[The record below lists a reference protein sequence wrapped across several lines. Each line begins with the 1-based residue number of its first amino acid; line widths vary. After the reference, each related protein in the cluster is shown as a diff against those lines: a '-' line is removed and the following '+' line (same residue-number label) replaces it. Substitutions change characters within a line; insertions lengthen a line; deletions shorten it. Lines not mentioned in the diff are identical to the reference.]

1 VKAPV
6 LQIAKDLALPLD
18 AVTQKLAWLG
28 RTGSGKTYGAKRMV
42 EQMLHAG
49 AQVVILDPVGVW
61 PGLRLGPKAFD
72 VPVLGGLFG
81 DIPLERTAGALIA
94 DLVVNHATSMVI
106 DVSQMLDNE
115 RTRFAQA
122 FGERFFQRKKAE
134 PGAVHLVI
142 EECQE
147 FIPQNHQ
154 HGEERMLHE
163 FQRIAKLGRNFGI
176 GLSLISQRP
185 QEVNK
190 KALNQAECVLAFQ
203 MTGPQER
210 KALEYWLSDKGFDG
224 KLSEILPRLE
234 VGAPHVW
241 SPQWLKISKVV
252 KILPIDSLDTSQT
265 PKVGDKSFR
274 QRKLEPI
281 DLKALTEAM
290 KTTLERAKADDP
302 EMLRARI
309 AELEQELED
318 AQQAAPAAEPERV
331 EVPVFDEVGF
341 AEMRALARLAGQK
354 VADDLAAAG
363 RALDE
368 AMQAFCDRM
377 RAHAA
382 TRTTIAQTSPPVVH
396 RDTNP
401 EKPLTKEVTSFAQNG
416 SRPVGIQKATNGA
429 VTGGE
434 LAILTAVAQHRA
446 GCTREQLTVL
456 TGYKRSSRDTFIQR
470 LSSAGRIDKDGDRL
484 VVTDRGRADLGPD
497 FKPLPKGAALRQFW
511 LDKLGGGERVLL
523 EQLVKAYPKPLTRTE
538 LSERTDY
545 QRSSRDTF
553 LQRLSS
559 RELVG
564 ARERRAS
571 GGARASG
578 CGYPRNKQP
587 FGSERELGVRSWR
600 VRRVRNPLGPVA
612 RQLRTFEETPI
623 DAALSRSRFGSALAL
638 QRQAARGGHPRRRQ
652 ALPADVD
659 RSHQGVPSAANGAQ
673 LAAISLARRCD
684 GRRGLR
690 GGARVGLRTEGGD
703 RLGEDDRIRQRPFRH
718 GALRPMGPR
727 ELHHRHQGQPEDR
740 GSFGTLAL
748 LGAGR

>member
-1 VKAPV
+1 MSIIR
-6 LQIAKDLALPLD
+6 IAKDLALPLD

-42 EQMLHAG
+42 EQMLYAG

-61 PGLRLGPKAFD
+61 PGLRLGPKAFE

-81 DIPLERTAGALIA
+81 DIPLESTAGALIA
-94 DLVVNHATSMVI
+94 DLVVNHGTSMVI

-163 FQRIAKLGRNFGI
+163 YQRIAKLGRNFGI

-224 KLSEILPRLE
+224 KLSEILPRLA

-252 KILPIDSLDTSQT
+252 QILPIDSLDTSQT

-281 DLKALTEAM
+281 DLKALTAEMAS
-290 KTTLERAKADDP
+290 TLERAKADDP
-302 EMLRARI
+302 KALRARI
-309 AELEQELED
+309 AELEATLAAELD
-318 AQQAAPAAEPERV
+318 APEAEPERI
-331 EVPVFDEVGF
+331 EVPVLTEPQLQRLERAAEQLEKHGIAAVEAARDIIGALPQRELLGGGRVG
-341 AEMRALARLAGQK
+341 ERPPIS
-354 VADDLAAAG
+354 
-363 RALDE
+363 
-368 AMQAFCDRM
+368 
-377 RAHAA
+377 AHAPA
-382 TRTTIAQTSPPVVH
+382 V
-396 RDTNP
+396 
-401 EKPLTKEVTSFAQNG
+401 
-416 SRPVGIQKATNGA
+416 TNGA
-429 VTGGE
+429 GAKVTGGE
-434 LAILTAVAQHRA
+434 LAILTAIAQHRA

-456 TGYKRSSRDTFIQR
+456 TGYKRSSRDTFVQR
-470 LSSAGRIDKDGDRL
+470 LTSAGRVDKDGDRL
-484 VVTDRGRADLGPD
+484 VATERGRADLGPD
-497 FKPLPKGAALRQFW
+497 FKPLPRGEKLRQFW

-523 EQLVKAYPKPLTRTE
+523 EQLVKAYPKALTRTE
-538 LSERTDY
+538 LSERTEY

-559 RELVG
+559 RELVITK
-564 ARERRAS
+564 S
-571 GGARASG
+571 GGAVQAN
-578 CGYPRNKQP
+578 P
-587 FGSERELGVRSWR
+587 ELF
-600 VRRVRNPLGPVA
+600 
-612 RQLRTFEETPI
+612 T
-623 DAALSRSRFGSALAL
+623 
-638 QRQAARGGHPRRRQ
+638 
-652 ALPADVD
+652 
-659 RSHQGVPSAANGAQ
+659 
-673 LAAISLARRCD
+673 
-684 GRRGLR
+684 
-690 GGARVGLRTEGGD
+690 
-703 RLGEDDRIRQRPFRH
+703 
-718 GALRPMGPR
+718 
-727 ELHHRHQGQPEDR
+727 
-740 GSFGTLAL
+740 
-748 LGAGR
+748 